1 MTPDAPVLPE
11 AGLPPDGA
19 LEQSV
24 RLAFTVLSGIT
35 ILLGL
40 VWLTGNIRSVPA
52 DSNAIVVRY
61 GKVVSVRQSGLVA
74 ALPKPFE
81 SVYFLPARDKQLSLH
96 VTRDNTDYNS
106 DETDLELQE
115 SDDFYHMEKSR
126 DAANSSY
133 LLTGDGNVVRLDA
146 TLFYRITRPVP
157 YVQARNH
164 VPAALRRIFYA
175 AATDVAASHPVE
187 DFLVVHTPLDA
198 TDADEALSARR
209 TALRGELLSAVNAR
223 LAALHDRYTDPG
235 IEVTRIDLMVVLPP
249 RARQAFE
256 QVLTAE
262 QAAAQN
268 IAAARTNAERI
279 LQEAGRERDRIT
291 ADATATA
298 VEMVRQ
304 AAGQTAG
311 ITAVEDA
318 ARTAPPDARTAVAL
332 QTWRGK
338 ATAIFAKA
346 GQLTGI
352 APNTGQIILPGPAP
366 APPPAAQDGEAS
378 P

>member
-1 MTPDAPVLPE
+1 MTPDSPVLSDVN
-11 AGLPPDGA
+11 PPADGA

-40 VWLTGNIRSVPA
+40 IWLTGNIRSVPA

-61 GKVVSVRQSGLVA
+61 GKIVSVRQSGLVA

-81 SVYFLPARDKQLSLH
+81 NVYFLPARDKQLSLH

-146 TLFYRITRPVP
+146 TLFYRIVRPVS
-157 YVQARNH
+157 YVQARSH
-164 VPAALRRIFYA
+164 VPAALRRLFYA

-187 DFLVVHTPLDA
+187 DFLVVHTPLNA
-198 TDADEALSARR
+198 TDADEALSIRR
-209 TALRGELLSAVNAR
+209 TALREQLLSAVNAR
-223 LAALHDRYTDPG
+223 LAALRGRYADPG
-235 IEVTRIDLMVVLPP
+235 IEIARIDLMVVLPP
-249 RARQAFE
+249 RAKQAFD

-268 IAAARTNAERI
+268 IASARTDAERI

-311 ITAVEDA
+311 ITAVESA
-318 ARTAPPDARTAVAL
+318 ARNAPANARNAVAI
-332 QTWRGK
+332 QAWRGK
-338 ATAIFAKA
+338 VTEVFAKA
-346 GQLTGI
+346 GQITGI
-352 APNTGQIILPGPAP
+352 APDTGQIILPGPALTP
-366 APPPAAQDGEAS
+366 PSAPQDGEAS
-378 P
+378 Q

>member
-1 MTPDAPVLPE
+1 MTQDTAILPDVSP
-11 AGLPPDGA
+11 PPDGA

-61 GKVVSVRQSGLVA
+61 GKIVSVRQSGLVT

-81 SVYFLPARDKQLSLH
+81 SVYFLPAHDKQLSLH

-146 TLFYRITRPVP
+146 TLFYRIVRPVS

-187 DFLVVHTPLDA
+187 DFLVVHTPLNA

-209 TALRGELLSAVNAR
+209 IALRSQLLSAVNAR
-223 LAALHDRYTDPG
+223 LAGLHDRYADPG
-235 IEVTRIDLMVVLPP
+235 IEVARIDLMVVLPP
-249 RARQAFE
+249 RAKQAFD

-268 IAAARTNAERI
+268 IAAAHTNAERI

-304 AAGQTAG
+304 AAEQTAG

-318 ARTAPPDARTAVAL
+318 VRNALPNTRNAVAL
-332 QTWRGK
+332 QAWREK
-338 ATAIFAKA
+338 ATAIFSKA
-346 GQLTGI
+346 GQMTGV
-352 APNTGQIILPGPAP
+352 APDTGQIILPAP
-366 APPPAAQDGEAS
+366 TFTPPPVTQDGETS

>member
-1 MTPDAPVLPE
+1 MTSDTPVIPD
-11 AGLPPDGA
+11 GDPPQDGA

-24 RLAFTVLSGIT
+24 RLAFTVLGGIT

-52 DSNAIVVRY
+52 DSNAIVLRY
-61 GKVVSVRQSGLVA
+61 GKIVSVRQSGLVA

-146 TLFYRITRPVP
+146 TLFYRIVRPVP
-157 YVQARNH
+157 YMQARNH
-164 VPAALRRIFYA
+164 IPPALRRIFYA

-187 DFLVVHTPLDA
+187 DFLVVHTPLNA
-198 TDADEALSARR
+198 TDADEALSIRR
-209 TALRGELLSAVNAR
+209 SVLRDQLLSMVNAR
-223 LAALHDRYTDPG
+223 LAALRGSYTDPG
-235 IEVTRIDLMVVLPP
+235 IEVVRIDLMVVLPP
-249 RARQAFE
+249 RAKQAFD

-268 IAAARTNAERI
+268 IAAAHTDAERI
-279 LQEAGRERDRIT
+279 LQEAGRERDGIM
-291 ADATATA
+291 AGATATA

-318 ARTAPPDARTAVAL
+318 ARTAPSNARNAVAL
-332 QTWRGK
+332 QAWRRK
-338 ATAIFAKA
+338 VTEVFAKV
-346 GQLTGI
+346 GQMIAI
-352 APNTGQIILPGPAP
+352 APDTGQIILPGPIST
-366 APPPAAQDGEAS
+366 PPPATQDGETS